1 MKVTSS
7 SLIAIAIA
15 IAIAGHDNVVAT
27 VGVSKLHPTR

>member
-15 IAIAGHDNVVAT
+15 IAGHVVAT

>member
-15 IAIAGHDNVVAT
+15 IAIAGHVVAT
-27 VGVSKLHPTR
+27 VRVAKLHPMR

>member
-7 SLIAIAIA
+7 SLITIPIA
-15 IAIAGHDNVVAT
+15 IAIAGHVVAT

>member
-7 SLIAIAIA
+7 SLIAIAIT
-15 IAIAGHDNVVAT
+15 IAIAGHVVAT